1 MCKCKD
7 FFFLYDRFIHSR
19 SLHYELYTYDLV
31 YHLRSWIYFRFYGW
45 ITKFDNKNT
54 TKIIVDIKINLKYLI
69 LQLVPVD
76 SKPRPL
82 RYKSQTINRTPIL
95 TSHAVIFISFRKI
108 IFHPFHINCR
118 CRKKIS
124 LQNKCHFSFILQ
136 FIFLLVEIGI
146 GVWVITFLYRKHA
159 KLNDFLICVQKSQ
172 MTLIMKQREY
182 CFIYSICFII
192 SVVLG
197 FVTRIKKTINF
208 VYFL

>member
-54 TKIIVDIKINLKYLI
+54 TKITVDIKINLKYLI

-95 TSHAVIFISFRKI
+95 TSDAVIFISFRKI
-108 IFHPFHINCR
+108 ILHQFHIKRRSRENF
-118 CRKKIS
+118 S
-124 LQNKCHFSFILQ
+124 LQNKCHFSISMQ
-136 FIFLLVEIGI
+136 NLL
-146 GVWVITFLYRKHA
+146 
-159 KLNDFLICVQKSQ
+159 
-172 MTLIMKQREY
+172 TLFCSLFFY
-182 CFIYSICFII
+182 
-192 SVVLG
+192 
-197 FVTRIKKTINF
+197 
-208 VYFL
+208 